1 MKESE
6 FVKRNISLI
15 DSALPDEV
23 RVRTVGGEEQ
33 ADPPFAVLSRELNS
47 ATEGANPRVGVV
59 EDQNGNPTGFELH
72 RPMRADLTWK
82 VRSYSE
88 AQRDELVS
96 LIKDEYTLC
105 EEKSSYFDTDTYL
118 WNVGRTT
125 TVGNAVVEP
134 DWYES
139 SQSASCRFVKRV
151 VRDVDVLEAI
161 DTSYD
166 YY

>member
-47 ATEGANPRVGVV
+47 VSEGANPRVSVV
-59 EDQNGNPTGFELH
+59 EDDNGNPTGFELH

-82 VRSYSE
+82 VRSYDESL
-88 AQRDELVS
+88 RDRLIS

-105 EEKSSYFDTDTYL
+105 EEKSSYFDIDTYL

-139 SQSASCRFVKRV
+139 SQSVACRFVKRV
-151 VRDVDVLEAI
+151 VRDVDVLEEI
-161 DTSYD
+161 DTNYE